1 VLNLVLTDFI
11 IIFKQTSEKRSD
23 SMKTKLIMSAMSL
36 ILLITCALAG
46 TIFAA
51 DDDRAIGDKKEL
63 IVNVSFVAS
72 AGELGPF
79 PGKKVG
85 DPATN
90 ILKIEP
96 GTTLRSGDKIKIFFS
111 SNMDCYVYIFQYG
124 STGLAST
131 IFPNKQI
138 AMSNKINGTDKY
150 SIPPGEQWFFLD
162 KNSGKESLYLIASVE
177 PVKDLDALAEQL
189 KNSPQLRAK
198 LSKTLEAEI
207 NEIYAS
213 RDLGDALA
221 PIDSTGTA
229 ACTERNIGGV
239 TTGPEMTVQ
248 TNTSTRATIK
258 PTVLKGEGVVA
269 RHVEFMHVKG
279 KTGTRAVD

>member
-1 VLNLVLTDFI
+1 MKIKSILSSLSLV
-11 IIFKQTSEKRSD
+11 
-23 SMKTKLIMSAMSL
+23 
-36 ILLITCALAG
+36 LLITCLYSGVLSAR
-46 TIFAA
+46 
-51 DDDRAIGDKKEL
+51 DDDRSIEAKKEL
-63 IVNVSFVAS
+63 VVNVSFVAA
-72 AGELGPF
+72 AGEKGPF

-90 ILKIEP
+90 IMKIEP
-96 GTTLRSGDKIKIFFS
+96 GTILRSGDKIKIYFS
-111 SNMDCYVYIFQYG
+111 SNTDCYVYIFQYG

-131 IFPNKQI
+131 IFPNQQI
-138 AMSNKINGTDKY
+138 AMSNKIKGTDKY

-162 KNSGKESLYLIASVE
+162 KNSGKESLYLIASIE
-177 PVKDLDALAEQL
+177 PVKDLDAIAEQL
-189 KNSPQLRAK
+189 KSSPQLRAK

-239 TTGPEMTVQ
+239 TSGPEMTV
-248 TNTSTRATIK
+248 NTSTTTRATIK

-269 RHVEFMHVKG
+269 RHVEFIHDKEEG
-279 KTGTRAVD
+279 GTRAIESE